1 MQLPA
6 ATFDSQDNDDNEM
19 SRQLQQI
26 HTILLR
32 CESMADFQ
40 AHVVESTE
48 VFSQRVVQFA
58 FQSCQN
64 SKLVPDE
71 HTSFTVTLDTKCRNN
86 AIKISFL
93 TTCPMPAKQ
102 NDKKTLGDNPNHRQF
117 NEDKVIILSRQN
129 VGVGI

>member
-6 ATFDSQDNDDNEM
+6 ATSDSQDNDNEM
-19 SRQLQQI
+19 SRQLQKI
-26 HTILLR
+26 RTILLR

-71 HTSFTVTLDTKCRNN
+71 HTSFTVTLDTKRRNN

-102 NDKKTLGDNPNHRQF
+102 NDKKTLRDDPNHRQF